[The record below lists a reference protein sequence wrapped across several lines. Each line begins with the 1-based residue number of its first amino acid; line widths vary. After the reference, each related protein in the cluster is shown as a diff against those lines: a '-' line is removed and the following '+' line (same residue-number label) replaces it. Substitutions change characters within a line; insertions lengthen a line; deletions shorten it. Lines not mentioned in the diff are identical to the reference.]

1 MDLLLGRSKAP
12 PQSLRRGM
20 RVLRLAQRSR
30 SFRKL
35 LLTLR
40 LGLPSLLNITLL
52 LAIFIYWFAM
62 LGMILLGGALPSN
75 ECGVSRHANFDAVF
89 ISLLALYRFAT
100 GDAWACFYLDAQEA
114 ATFGRYAPG
123 VLPPSI
129 GLVHVY
135 FLIFMLVSLMMIT
148 VFMAILLQY
157 YDIQQQLIVSSA
169 EVRQYAEIWATFDP
183 DGTDYMPVRA
193 LGALLLSLRP
203 PLVCSIDGGN
213 KRHLTTPLPVA
224 QLEQLLLSLH
234 IPVRLGSVHFMEVL
248 AVLTS
253 RLTGT
258 ALPGAALC
266 RWISASI
273 TLDWPLQISPF
284 WLIPMSS
291 PAGSPAAG

>member
-1 MDLLLGRSKAP
+1 MCIRD
-12 PQSLRRGM
+12 
-20 RVLRLAQRSR
+20 
-30 SFRKL
+30 
-35 LLTLR
+35 
-40 LGLPSLLNITLL
+40 
-52 LAIFIYWFAM
+52 
-62 LGMILLGGALPSN
+62 
-75 ECGVSRHANFDAVF
+75 
-89 ISLLALYRFAT
+89 
-100 GDAWACFYLDAQEA
+100 
-114 ATFGRYAPG
+114 
-123 VLPPSI
+123 SI

-258 ALPGAALC
+258 ALPDTATLVKTSLLGHWPRALPSADVPGALLPGPQEP
-266 RWISASI
+266 I
-273 TLDWPLQISPF
+273 
-284 WLIPMSS
+284 
-291 PAGSPAAG
+291 